1 MKVKEKTIEA
11 VDQDVLLATKFFAP
25 PFNENLLARP
35 TLMKK
40 LRGGARGKITLV
52 CAPAGFGK
60 TTLLSEWQKDR
71 ALPICWLSL
80 DENDNIP
87 RRFWRYVIAALDTHI
102 EGLANVL
109 LPTLSANQPPPMEN
123 ILSLMINELSKSA
136 NDVQLVLD
144 DFHLIKDANIHEQ
157 LRFCLTHLPANIHLL
172 LTSRQPLPFPT
183 GKLQLSGQLTEIL
196 ADDLR
201 FDHDETRR
209 FLERFGAANL
219 PEEGWK
225 TLDARLE
232 GWPAGLQL
240 LALSLQENPDTT
252 RLLDAF
258 NGSDTAISRYLAEEI
273 LTRLAPNARRFLLAT
288 GLLESL
294 NSDLAAAVS
303 GLNDC
308 ADILDELITQQMFLI
323 PLDNQQRWYRY
334 HHLFRDFLRDTAVA
348 ELGDAVREVHRRA
361 VEWYRQNQMHEAAF
375 HHAIEAADFTL
386 AGNLLDAVAD
396 HLFMSSQIDT
406 LQTMLDALPETEIR
420 RRNNLAILHA
430 SVLSVNGD
438 WVAFQERYKYLLS
451 IAENEDTSNV
461 DRANISIMQSIAARI
476 SGDLPSAIAAGEK
489 AIALVGD
496 RNDVVRSAAALI
508 LGLAHYQGGDALPA
522 LNAFREC
529 MARNQYSLH
538 ENIDYLTAVGMAG
551 DILFRLGK
559 LRSAGKYYSDT
570 ISLTAAKNSGR
581 LPIMG
586 FIHMGHLQILYE
598 WNQLDAAADAALTC
612 RELAQFGGLL
622 PVEFRS
628 YIDYAKVLIAR
639 GDYSE
644 AEAELARAGHFEKA
658 GKLSP
663 PQITMYQ
670 LIRSEFFRQTGDLK
684 QAAAAAEKMDLKL
697 FGEMTF
703 LSEELYLARLRLAI
717 LLDQEG
723 IVSENLP
730 FLLEKARL
738 EKRKGGV
745 IRCLVLSAQYSHKKG
760 QLAEA
765 YRCLEEAL
773 ALSEEESFLRVYL
786 DEGAAVAGMLRQIS
800 AFNARRKPQNVYRYS
815 HLYLNRIIHAFPEVQ
830 TMTAIHREIPGQASP
845 LTRRE
850 SEVLAMIASGHSNEA
865 IADQLCIAPST
876 LKTHIN
882 KIYSKLDIQ
891 SRSQA
896 VLKAQALG
904 LK

>member
-1 MKVKEKTIEA
+1 MPVVE
-11 VDQDVLLATKFFAP
+11 QDVLLATKFFAP
-25 PFNENLLARP
+25 PFNENWLARP
-35 TLMKK
+35 ALMKK
-40 LRGGARGKITLV
+40 LRYGARGKITLV

-60 TTLLSEWQKDR
+60 TTLLSGWQKER
-71 ALPICWLSL
+71 SLPICWLSL
-80 DENDNIP
+80 EENDNIP
-87 RRFWRYVIAALDTHI
+87 RRFWRYVISALDKHV
-102 EGLANVL
+102 EGLAEVL
-109 LPTLSANQPPPMEN
+109 LPILSANQPPPLEN
-123 ILSLMINELSKSA
+123 ILSLMINELSQWKD
-136 NDVQLVLD
+136 DVQLVLD
-144 DFHLIKDANIHEQ
+144 DFHLIEDANIHEQ
-157 LRFCLTHLPANIHLL
+157 LQFCLTHLPANIHLL
-172 LTSRQPLPFPT
+172 LTSRRSLPFPT
-183 GKLQLSGQLTEIL
+183 SKLQLSGQFVEIL

-209 FLERFGAANL
+209 FLERFGAVNL
-219 PEEGWK
+219 SEEQWK
-225 TLDARLE
+225 ALDAHLE

-252 RLLDAF
+252 RLLDALS
-258 NGSDTAISRYLAEEI
+258 GSDTTISRYLAEEI
-273 LTRLAPNARRFLLAT
+273 LTRLSPNARQFLLTT

-303 GLNDC
+303 GLKDC
-308 ADILDELITQQMFLI
+308 ADILDELIAQQMFLI

-348 ELGDAVREVHRRA
+348 EMGDAVQEIHRRA
-361 VEWYRQNQMHEAAF
+361 IEWYHQNQMHEAAF
-375 HHAIEAADFTL
+375 HHAVEAKDFTL

-396 HLFMSSQIDT
+396 ALFMSSQIDT
-406 LQTMLDALPETEIR
+406 LQSMLAALPETEIR

-451 IAENEDTSNV
+451 IVDHKDTSDV

-476 SGDLPSAIAAGEK
+476 SGDLPAAIAAGEK
-489 AIALVGD
+489 AINLVGD
-496 RNDVVRSAAALI
+496 SNDVVRSAAALI
-508 LGLAHYQGGDALPA
+508 LGLAHYQGGDARPA
-522 LNAFREC
+522 LDAFREC
-529 MARNQYSLH
+529 MDRNHYALH

-570 ISLTAAKNSGR
+570 IALTAAKKSGR

-586 FIHMGHLQILYE
+586 FIHMGHLQVLYE
-598 WNQLDAAADAALTC
+598 WNQLDAAADAAQSC

-628 YIDYAKVLIAR
+628 YIDAAKVFIAR
-639 GDYSE
+639 GEYAA
-644 AEAELARAGHFEKA
+644 AEAELARVEHFEKA

-663 PQITMYQ
+663 PQISMYQ
-670 LIRSEFFRQTGDLK
+670 LTRSEFFRQTGDLK

-697 FGEMTF
+697 FGEINF
-703 LSEELYLARLRLAI
+703 LSEELYLSRIRLAI

-730 FLLEKARL
+730 PLLEKARV

-745 IRCLVLSAQYSHKKG
+745 IRCLVLSARYHHKKG

-773 ALSEEESFLRVYL
+773 ALSEEENFLRVYL
-786 DEGAAVAGMLRQIS
+786 DEGAAVSGMLRQIA

-815 HLYLNRIIHAFPEVQ
+815 HLYLNRIIHAFPENQ
-830 TMTAIHREIPGQASP
+830 IITTTNIAASAQPSP
-845 LTRRE
+845 LTKRE
-850 SEVLAMIASGHSNEA
+850 SEVLAMIASGLSNDA
-865 IADQLCIAPST
+865 ITDQLCIAPST